1 MPDWTADLRQR
12 LAPLRLSPSR
22 ESDIVEELSQHLDL
36 RYEEL
41 LDSGVPDLEARRLA
55 LEELCEPD
63 ALAQQMRMLRQ
74 GRVPPPITP
83 GAAHGSLI
91 GNLWQDVRYAARLL
105 RQQRSFALTAVLTLA
120 LGIGVNTTVFTFVN
134 AVLIRGLPFD
144 EPDRIVS
151 LGTRNARDRD
161 GGVSFKDYEDWRR
174 SARSFTG
181 LAAFGTTVMNLS
193 DRGRAPE
200 RYSGP
205 YISANAFQLIGQRPL
220 LGRDFTSDDD
230 RPGAAPVVILGHGVW
245 KTRYGSDPSI
255 IGRTIKVSEV
265 LSTVI
270 GVMPEGFK
278 FPVDADL
285 WVPLVMLPNLAEAK
299 RDVRY
304 LQVFGRLAPGV
315 TVAQAGAE
323 LEAIAAGIASDYPET
338 NKDIRATV
346 MTFNE
351 RYTGGPIRLVLLAL
365 MGAVAFVL
373 LIACANVANLL
384 LARSAQRARE
394 VSVRVSLGATRHRI
408 VQQLLVESVLLALI
422 SGILGFAF
430 SIAGIRLF
438 ATAIEGF
445 GGPYWVQFTLDGRV
459 FVFLSLVALG
469 TAFLFGFAPALHA
482 SKTDVNEVLK
492 EGGRSGGGTL
502 RTRRWT
508 GALVV
513 AELALTLVLLAG
525 AGFMMRS
532 FLALYRMDLGI
543 DTSQLLT
550 MRLALANEK
559 YPTPAQKAA
568 FYDRLDERLAALAGV
583 KSATLATNVPLG
595 GGLAR
600 QLDIEAR
607 PRTTGEAAPSVTTI
621 LVGPRYFETIGL
633 PLVRGRPLDGRDGAP
648 GHEAVVVNQRF
659 VAMHLEDEEPL
670 GLRIRLTEASVG
682 GAAPAYATIVGVVPN
697 LRQRDVQQAEPDPV
711 VYVPFRAEP
720 TWFMALL
727 VRTQGDA
734 GDATGLIREQVHAV
748 DADLPLFDIQ
758 TMDDVLAQRRW
769 PFRVFGSM
777 FAIFAFIA
785 LVLAAGGLYAV
796 TAYAVAQRAQEI
808 GVRMAMGAQS
818 GQVVWLVMRRVLV
831 QLAIGLAL
839 GVAGAF
845 GVGRVLRSLLVQT
858 SSTDPVTLTAVALVL
873 VGTSIVACVRPAYH
887 ATRLDPM
894 AALRSD

>member
-1 MPDWTADLRQR
+1 MPDWTEDLRQR

-22 ESDIVEELSQHLDL
+22 ESEIIEELSQHLDL
-36 RYEEL
+36 RFEEFL
-41 LDSGVPDLEARRLA
+41 ESGAPDVEARRLA
-55 LEELCEPD
+55 LEELQGPD
-63 ALAQQMRMLRQ
+63 VLAEHMRMLRQ
-74 GRVPPPITP
+74 AGVPPPITA

-91 GNLWQDVRYAARLL
+91 GNLWQDLRYAARVL
-105 RQQRSFALTAVLTLA
+105 RQQPSFAVTAVLTLA
-120 LGIGVNTTVFTFVN
+120 LGIGVNNTVFTVVN
-134 AVLIRGLPFD
+134 AMLIRGLPFD

-151 LGTRNARDRD
+151 LGTRDARDRD

-181 LAAFGTTVMNLS
+181 LAGFGTTVMNVS

-205 YISANAFQLIGQRPL
+205 YISANAFHLIGQRPL
-220 LGRDFTSDDD
+220 LGRDFTADDD
-230 RPGAAPVVILGHGVW
+230 RPGAEPVVILGNGVW

-255 IGRTIKVSEV
+255 VGRTIKVNEV
-265 LSTVI
+265 PSTVI

-285 WVPLVMLPNLAEAK
+285 WVPLALVPNLAGEK

-304 LQVFGRLAPGV
+304 LQAFGRLAPRV

-323 LEAIAAGIASDYPET
+323 LEAIAASLAHDYPDT

-351 RYTGGPIRLVLLAL
+351 RYSGGPLRLVLLAL

-394 VSVRVSLGATRHRI
+394 VSVRVSLGATRRRI

-422 SGILGFAF
+422 SGVLGLAL

-438 ATAIEGF
+438 ATAFEGV
-445 GGPYWVQFTLDGRV
+445 GRPYWIQFTLDGHV
-459 FVFLSLVALG
+459 FFFLSLVALG
-469 TAFLFGFAPALHA
+469 TGFLFGLAPALHV
-482 SKTDVNEVLK
+482 SKTDVNDVLK
-492 EGGRSGGGTL
+492 EGGRSGGGAL
-502 RTRRWT
+502 RVRRWT
-508 GALVV
+508 GALMV

-525 AGFMMRS
+525 AGFMIRS

-559 YPTPAQKAA
+559 YPTPAHKAA
-568 FYDRLDERLAALAGV
+568 FYDRIDERLAALAGV
-583 KSATLATNVPLG
+583 KAATLATNVPLG
-595 GGLAR
+595 GGLSR

-607 PRTTGEAAPSVTTI
+607 PRTTGEAVPSVTMV
-621 LVGPRYFETIGL
+621 LVGPRYFQTIGL
-633 PLVRGRPLDGRDGAP
+633 PLLRGRPLTSTDGAA

-659 VAMHLEDEEPL
+659 VAMHANGEDPL
-670 GLRIRLTEASVG
+670 GRRIRLIDGSSRD
-682 GAAPAYATIVGVVPN
+682 AAPAYATIVGVVSN
-697 LRQRDVQQAEPDPV
+697 LRQRDVQRDEPDPV

-720 TWFMALL
+720 TWFMALV
-727 VRTQGDA
+727 VRTEGDA
-734 GDATGLIREQVHAV
+734 GKATALIRDQVHAV
-748 DADLPLFDIQ
+748 DADLPLFSVQ
-758 TMDDVLAQRRW
+758 TMDDILAQQRW
-769 PFRVFGSM
+769 PFRVFGTM
-777 FAIFAFIA
+777 FAIFALIA
-785 LVLAAGGLYAV
+785 LILAAVGLYAV
-796 TAYAVAQRAQEI
+796 TAYTVTQRTHEI
-808 GVRMAMGAQS
+808 GVRMALGAQS
-818 GQVVWLVMRRVLV
+818 GQVVWLIMRRVLV
-831 QLAIGLAL
+831 QLAIGLVL
-839 GVAGAF
+839 GTAGAF

-858 SSTDPVTLTAVALVL
+858 SSTDPLTLAGVAMVL
-873 VGTSIVACVRPAYH
+873 VGVSIGACLRPAYR
-887 ATRLDPM
+887 ATRLDPV
-894 AALRSD
+894 AALRYD